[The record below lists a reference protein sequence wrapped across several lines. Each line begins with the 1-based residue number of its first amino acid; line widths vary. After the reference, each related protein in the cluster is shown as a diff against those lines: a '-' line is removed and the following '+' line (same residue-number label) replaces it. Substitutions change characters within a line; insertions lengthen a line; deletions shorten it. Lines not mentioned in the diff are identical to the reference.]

1 MKESKTFR
9 LSKDALKT
17 SILRSVVRHW
27 FYRKLQ
33 PYRFNTGTKGPDM
46 SVCITEVDYIY
57 LNSGFYGTKFIVC
70 NIELL
75 VICGSTFIP
84 ILPPP
89 SRVHLD
95 GGGGGEEEEV
105 GVCRWMEGIAVNTC
119 TTRST
124 KMVAYLTV
132 MFKLQINLQ
141 SWTKVFGTL
150 M

>member
-1 MKESKTFR
+1 
-9 LSKDALKT
+9 
-17 SILRSVVRHW
+17 
-27 FYRKLQ
+27 
-33 PYRFNTGTKGPDM
+33 M

-105 GVCRWMEGIAVNTC
+105 GVCR
-119 TTRST
+119 
-124 KMVAYLTV
+124 
-132 MFKLQINLQ
+132 
-141 SWTKVFGTL
+141 
-150 M
+150 